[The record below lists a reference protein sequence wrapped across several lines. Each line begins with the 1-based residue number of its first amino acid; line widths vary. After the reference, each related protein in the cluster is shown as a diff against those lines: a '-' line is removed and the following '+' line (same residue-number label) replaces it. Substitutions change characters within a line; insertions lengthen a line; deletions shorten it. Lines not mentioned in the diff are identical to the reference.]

1 MTDPSATAPILVTG
15 GTGFIGRRLV
25 DRLLSAGCAVRVLA
39 LPDEDLPPAWGT
51 AVEVHRGS
59 LADPAAVRAAVEGT
73 GLAFHLAAVV
83 GDWGAESLFRE
94 ITVEGTRRVL
104 GPAHVER
111 IPVVLASSIVV
122 YGDRLGREVCD
133 EDLEHGRP
141 YGPYSRAKQAQE
153 RLARDYL
160 ELGADIRIVRPANV
174 YGPGSR
180 VWLDEVAAVLRRGTP
195 ALIDGGRQNAGLV
208 YVDHVADILLRAGGP
223 RAQAGGIYNACDELD
238 VTWARYLGDVAGLV
252 GAPAPRSVPSWL
264 AWPLATGME
273 GLWRALGREQR
284 PALTREALHLISA
297 DHRVPGRRARA
308 ELGHEPS
315 VGYADAIIACRA
327 DLARRGLFSGE
338 PTDTGA

>member
-1 MTDPSATAPILVTG
+1 MTDRSATTPVLVTG

-25 DRLLSAGCAVRVLA
+25 DRLLSAGSAVRVLA
-39 LPDEDLPPAWGT
+39 LPEEDLPPAWG
-51 AVEVHRGS
+51 AGVEVHRGS
-59 LADPAAVRAAVEGT
+59 LTEPAAVRAAVEGT
-73 GLAFHLAAVV
+73 GLVFHLAAVV

-133 EDLEHGRP
+133 EALDHGRP

-153 RLARDYL
+153 RLAQDYL

-180 VWLDEVAAVLRRGTP
+180 VWLDEVAAVLRRGAP

-208 YVDHVADILLRAGGP
+208 HVDHVADVLLRAGGP
-223 RAQAGGIYNACDELD
+223 RGRAGGVYNACDELD
-238 VTWARYLGDVAGLV
+238 VTWARYLGDVARLV
-252 GAPAPRSVPSWL
+252 GAPTPRSAPSWL

-273 GLWRALGREQR
+273 WLWRALGSVER
-284 PALTREALHLISA
+284 PALTREALRLISA
-297 DHRVPGRRARA
+297 DHRVPARRARS
-308 ELGHEPS
+308 ELGHEPT
-315 VGYADAIIACRA
+315 VGYAGAMTACGA
-327 DLARRGLFSGE
+327 DLVRRGLFSGE
-338 PTDTGA
+338 PTDSGV